1 MKSFEAELREMRREY
16 VVESAARLTQLQEL
30 IDAAV
35 TSGDPAALGPLSRK
49 FHAFTGS
56 GRTYGFDQVTVF
68 GAEGEMLCDA
78 LRLAGVAPREGRRCM
93 QDLHDRIAAALEADA
108 RA

>member
-16 VVESAARLTQLQEL
+16 VIESAARLTQLQEL

-35 TSGDPAALGPLSRK
+35 RSGDPEALGPLSRK

-56 GRTYGFDQVTVF
+56 GRTYGFERVTAF

-78 LRLAGVAPREGRRCM
+78 LRRAGVAPREGRRCM
-93 QDLHDRIAAALEADA
+93 QDLHDRIAEELEGDG